1 MYYCVVVNKKVPC
14 LVMIRRLG
22 SSSQYI
28 HILGLG
34 RLSPIFFLPCKPLHG
49 LGRGLD
55 TRLTT
60 TSYAGSDAKD
70 EDDDDSRYLAGRRK
84 GMAAR
89 DSSRPR
95 VYSAS
100 SQYK

>member
-1 MYYCVVVNKKVPC
+1 MYYCVVVNKTVPC

-28 HILGLG
+28 HISGLG
-34 RLSPIFFLPCKPLHG
+34 RLSPILFLPCKPLHG

-55 TRLTT
+55 IILTT
-60 TSYAGSDAKD
+60 TSYAGSDAK
-70 EDDDDSRYLAGRRK
+70 DDDDSRYLAGRRK
-84 GMAAR
+84 GKAVR

-100 SQYK
+100 SQKN